1 MQNDNC
7 FIFVVGKKKSRVKR
21 SPQALMMSYLVA
33 VLPTLHDGVDVV
45 VGQPDD
51 PVDGEGLDVDAEHGR
66 VPVLVFPPSRFSI
79 ASI

>member
-1 MQNDNC
+1 M
-7 FIFVVGKKKSRVKR
+7 
-21 SPQALMMSYLVA
+21 A